1 MRIVIAMMKHET
13 NTFSPIVTDWARF
26 EAWGAHVGEAVQSAY
41 ADTRMPVA
49 AYLALARERG
59 AEIVTPLA
67 AEAMPSGPVREDAY
81 ERMAG
86 RVCDAVAGGCDA
98 ALLDLHGAMVAEH
111 VLDGEGE
118 LLRRVR
124 DIAPEIP
131 IAVTCD
137 LHCNLTA
144 AMVENCTALIGYK
157 TYPHVDMHEVAEQ
170 VGRVVLDAVD
180 GHADPVMSWGRVDLL
195 SQTLCQGTDDEPMRS
210 LIAMCREAETREG
223 VLAATTFGGFAL
235 ADIPD
240 AGNSAVVVTDGN
252 RSLADE
258 IRDELLDQT
267 WAAREAFVYRHRP
280 IEEAL
285 DEARAFQGG
294 PVILL
299 DHADNCG
306 SGATQDVMTAI
317 EAVMRAGLEDVI
329 VGAVWDPEAVARMR
343 EAGVG
348 AEIEFDL
355 GGRTDMPSIG
365 ETGQPLRVSGTVR
378 VLTDGRWTVRGP
390 MYTGVRVDMGPS
402 AVLDRHGRDADRG
415 RLPPPRAVGPRGVHL
430 HGDPAPAPPLH
441 PAQVPHPL
449 PGRLRRPAEAHPHPG
464 RHRGDLL
471 GQRRAA
477 LPARAAPRLPAG
489 SHQSAV
495 ERARR
500 RALPG
505 RRGDGSDT
513 DAEYMGEARRRR
525 QGDTARRVRCRCPL
539 TAALV

>member
-13 NTFSPIVTDWARF
+13 NTFSPIVTDWERF
-26 EAWGAHVGEAVQSAY
+26 EEWGVHLGEAVQTAY
-41 ADTRMPVA
+41 AATRMPIA
-49 AYLALARERG
+49 AYMALARERG
-59 AEIVTPLA
+59 AEVVTPLA

-81 ERMAG
+81 ERLADL
-86 RVCDAVAGGCDA
+86 VCDAVAGGCDV

-124 DIAPEIP
+124 HAAPDLP

-137 LHCNLTA
+137 LHCNLTTE
-144 AMVENCTALIGYK
+144 MVENCTALIGYK
-157 TYPHVDMHEVAEQ
+157 TYPHVDMYEVAEQ
-170 VGRVVLDAVD
+170 IGRVVLDAVD
-180 GHADPVMSWGRVDLL
+180 GRVNPVVSWGRIDLL

-210 LIAMCREAETREG
+210 LIAMCREAEARPEI
-223 VLAATTFGGFAL
+223 LAATTFGGFAL

-240 AGNSAVVVTDGN
+240 AGNSAIVVTDGD
-252 RSLADE
+252 RGLANE
-258 IRDELLDQT
+258 IRDDLLDRI
-267 WAAREAFVYRHRP
+267 WAEREAFVYCPRP

-285 DEARAFQGG
+285 DEAHAFEGG

-329 VGAVWDPEAVARMR
+329 AGAVWDPKAVAKMR

-348 AEIEFDL
+348 AEIEIEL

-365 ETGQPLRVSGTVR
+365 EAGRPLRVAGTVR

-402 AVLDRHGRDADRG
+402 AVLDTGTMQIVVVSHHHEPWDPGVFTSMGIQPRHHRYILLKSRIHY
-415 RLPPPRAVGPRGVHL
+415 RAGF
-430 HGDPAPAPPLH
+430 
-441 PAQVPHPL
+441 
-449 PGRLRRPAEAHPHPG
+449 
-464 RHRGDLL
+464 GDLPKL
-471 GQRRAA
+471 T
-477 LPARAAPRLPAG
+477 LTL
-489 SHQSAV
+489 
-495 ERARR
+495 
-500 RALPG
+500 
-505 RRGDGSDT
+505 DGSGVTTSDN
-513 DAEYMGEARRRR
+513 DVLRY
-525 QGDTARRVRCRCPL
+525 RRVRRPIFPL
-539 TAALV
+539 DRINRP

>member
-13 NTFSPIVTDWARF
+13 NTFSPVVTDWARF
-26 EAWGAHVGEAVQSAY
+26 EAWGAYLGDEVQSAY
-41 ADTRMPVA
+41 GATRMPVA
-49 AYLALARERG
+49 AYMALARERG

-67 AEAMPSGPVREDAY
+67 AEAMPSGPVCEDAY

-86 RVCDAVAGGCDA
+86 LVCDAISGGCDV

-118 LLRRVR
+118 LLRRLR
-124 DIAPEIP
+124 SIAPDLP

-157 TYPHVDMHEVAEQ
+157 TYPHVDMYEVADQ
-170 VGRVVLDAVD
+170 IARVVLDAVD
-180 GHADPVMSWGRVDLL
+180 GRVDPVMSWGRADVL

-210 LIAMCREAETREG
+210 LVAMCREAEAREG

-240 AGNSAVVVTDGN
+240 AGSSAVVVTDGDHP
-252 RSLADE
+252 LADE
-258 IRDELLDQT
+258 IRNELLGRV
-267 WAAREAFVYRHRP
+267 WAEREAFVYRHRP
-280 IEEAL
+280 IEEAI
-285 DEARAFQGG
+285 DEARAFEDG

-329 VGAVWDPEAVARMR
+329 VGAVRDPEAVAKMC

-348 AEIEFDL
+348 AKVEIDL
-355 GGRTDMPSIG
+355 GGRTHMPSIG
-365 ETGQPLRVSGTVR
+365 ERGRPLRVAGTVR
-378 VLTDGRWTVRGP
+378 ALTDGRWTVHGP

-402 AVLDRHGRDADRG
+402 AVLDTGTMRIVVVSRHHEPWDLGVFTSMGIQPQHHRYILLKSRIHY
-415 RLPPPRAVGPRGVHL
+415 RAGF
-430 HGDPAPAPPLH
+430 
-441 PAQVPHPL
+441 
-449 PGRLRRPAEAHPHPG
+449 
-464 RHRGDLL
+464 GDL
-471 GQRRAA
+471 
-477 LPARAAPRLPAG
+477 PRLT
-489 SHQSAV
+489 
-495 ERARR
+495 
-500 RALPG
+500 LTL
-505 RRGDGSDT
+505 DGTGVTTSDN
-513 DAEYMGEARRRR
+513 DVLRY
-525 QGDTARRVRCRCPL
+525 RRVRRPIYPL
-539 TAALV
+539 DRINRP